1 LNKKENELKEKREDA
16 LQNVVA
22 EITSKQIE
30 FNELKSEEKVIR
42 NTRFYE
48 NEIKQLETELA
59 ELRAVTYKNR
69 SEKAIKS
76 NLVQTLQKE
85 WEETDSKLK
94 QSLSNQIAKIN
105 KRIITKTKAKIIKK
119 SKKILYI

>member
-1 LNKKENELKEKREDA
+1 MT
-16 LQNVVA
+16 A

-85 WEETDSKLK
+85 WESAE
-94 QSLSNQIAKIN
+94 AKI
-105 KRIITKTKAKIIKK
+105 KIFII
-119 SKKILYI
+119 